1 MKSEEKFVRG
11 TGQFVDDIKFP
22 DMLYMSVVRSDYAR
36 ARLLKVKGGIN
47 ARVFNHSLAAVGEGA
62 MSGFEKA
69 QHMVFAS
76 GFVNY
81 LGEPIAAVYSDDP
94 YKSEDLIDSVEVDYE
109 PLKPVIDP
117 EKALAS
123 EPIHSGFKSNIISEK
138 WMGKDFKT
146 DSPIVLEDSFRNNRI
161 VTNPIEPRGVIA
173 NYDGKRLTLWIGTQ
187 SVFSIREGICGA
199 MGLSPE
205 NVHIIQA
212 DTGGAFG
219 SKGGLY
225 PEYVM
230 ASYIAMKEKR
240 PVKWIETR
248 REHLMASHPCRG
260 ALAKMKLFAD
270 RTGKITGLKGE
281 ILVDS
286 GAYAGGTGEFSSRF
300 ITHQITGQYKIE
312 NAYFRAL
319 SVFTNKVP
327 QGPYRGAG
335 RPEAA
340 FFTER
345 MVDMLADELKM
356 DPFDVRLI
364 NATDKP
370 FVSPMGMKIGASKPF
385 MIRARKE
392 LGYVPFD
399 ATKDAGIALFVL
411 VPASQPGE
419 SARIKSEG
427 GRIRVWLGGNVHV
440 QGHEGFVRR
449 IVNEEL
455 GDREDLVDLEMGDS
469 DALEDGVGAWGSRSA
484 MMGGSAVTVAARKLK
499 EQVRKK
505 LGSYSAAKL
514 LEGSFD
520 IYEFFNYK
528 DSYNSFGSNLAKVSV
543 DSYDRIKVLEDRS
556 YYDLGRVLNR
566 QMVRGQIVGGNLQG
580 IGQTLSENIEYDDDG
595 QLLTGSIS
603 EAGLLNSEITTKYTV
618 KLDETPSD
626 LPSGAKGLGE
636 APTIGTPSA
645 IARAVEVYTGKR
657 IRETPIKLSL
667 H

>member
-11 TGQFVDDIKFP
+11 MGQFVDDIKFP

-117 EKALAS
+117 EKALTS

-248 REHLMASHPCRG
+248 REHLMASHPGRG

-399 ATKDAGIALFVL
+399 ATKDTGIALFVL

-427 GRIRVWLGGNVHV
+427 GRIRVWLGGNVHG

-455 GDREDLVDLEMGDS
+455 GVREDLVDLEMGDS

>member
-11 TGQFVDDIKFP
+11 MGQFVDDIKFP
-22 DMLYMSVVRSDYAR
+22 NMLYMSVVRSDYAR
-36 ARLLKVKGGIN
+36 ARLLRVKGGIN
-47 ARVFNHSLAAVGEGA
+47 AKTFNHPLAAVGEGA
-62 MSGFEKA
+62 MSGFERA

-76 GFVNY
+76 EFVNY

-94 YKSEDLIDSVEVDYE
+94 YKSEDLISSVEVDYD

-117 EKALAS
+117 EKALTS
-123 EPIHSGFKSNIISEK
+123 EPIHSGFKNNIVSEK
-138 WMGKDFKT
+138 WLGKDFKN

-187 SVFSIREGICGA
+187 SVFSIREGISAA
-199 MGLSPE
+199 MDIPEE

-248 REHLMASHPCRG
+248 REHLMASHPGRG
-260 ALAKMKLFAD
+260 AMAKMKLFAD
-270 RTGKITGLKGE
+270 RSGKVTGLRGE

-300 ITHQITGQYKIE
+300 IAHQITGQYHIE

-345 MVDMLADELKM
+345 MMDMLADELKM
-356 DPFDVRLI
+356 DPFDLRII
-364 NATDKP
+364 NATEHP
-370 FVSPMGMKIGASKPF
+370 FVSPTGMKIGASKPF
-385 MIRARKE
+385 MIKARKE
-392 LGYVPFD
+392 LGYVPFE
-399 ATKDAGIALFVL
+399 ATKDSGVAMFVL

-419 SARIKSEG
+419 SARIRSEDG
-427 GRIRVWLGGNVHV
+427 KIMVWLGGNTHG
-440 QGHEGFVRR
+440 QGHEDFVKK
-449 IVNEEL
+449 IINEEL
-455 GDREDLVDLEMGDS
+455 GVKEDLVDLEPGDT
-469 DALEDGVGAWGSRSA
+469 DAMESGVGAWGSRSA
-484 MMGGSAVTVAARKLK
+484 MMGGSAVTVAARKIRD
-499 EQVRKK
+499 QVVKK
-505 LGSYSAAKL
+505 FGTYSASKL
-514 LEGSFD
+514 LSGEFD
-520 IYEFFNYK
+520 VYEFFSYK

-543 DSYDRIKVLEDRS
+543 DSYGRIKVLEDRS
-556 YYDLGRVLNR
+556 YYDLGRILNR
-566 QMVRGQIVGGNLQG
+566 PMVRGQIVGGNLQG
-580 IGQTLSENIEYDDDG
+580 IGQSLSENIEFDDEG
-595 QLLTGSIS
+595 QLLTSSIS
-603 EAGLLNSEITTKYTV
+603 EAGLLTSEITTKYTV
-618 KLDETPSD
+618 KFDETPSD

-636 APTIGTPSA
+636 APTIGTPAA

-657 IRETPIKLSL
+657 IRETPIKLS
-667 H
+667 